1 MNKFI
6 KAVCL
11 VLSLVFIFTL
21 SACHPQGEVAVTS
34 GKYEIT
40 SAMYSYYLVMADSEA
55 KGIINN
61 DKDIDKTVKG
71 FSYYNQK
78 IEGKPFVDYVKDLA
92 LNNCLKHIAY
102 EKLSAENKVALTDT
116 EKSNVTN
123 QASYYWNY
131 YGYGV
136 VYEANGISYNT
147 YTKIL
152 ENSALANSYF
162 NSIYDTEGTN
172 PVKSEELQKA
182 LDENYVAAYLL
193 TKDYSNEENADVKK
207 IKETFEGYKDRLLKG
222 EEFKKIYNEFN
233 KIKEEEKKEDDK
245 KEDDKKEEEKKED
258 TTPAPKDT
266 YVSILGSDKTGVPFD
281 KFDDVKKMEVGTCE
295 VISDEESKVVYLIL
309 KKDINEDSYYK
320 DEYLKSDLLYLVK
333 GDEFDAEID
342 KAAKA
347 LEYSVNKFAI
357 NQFKVKN
364 IDDGSGYT
372 Y

>member
-1 MNKFI
+1 MKKFI
-6 KAVCL
+6 KAICL
-11 VLSLVFIFTL
+11 VLSLVFVL
-21 SACHPQGEVAVTS
+21 SLAACHPKGEVAVTS
-34 GKYEIT
+34 GNYEIT

-61 DKDIDKTVKG
+61 DKNIDKTVRG
-71 FSYYNQK
+71 FSYYTQK
-78 IEGKPFVDYVKDLA
+78 IGDKPFVDYVKELA

-102 EKLSAENKVALTDT
+102 EKLSAESGVALTSS
-116 EKSNVTN
+116 EKTNASN
-123 QASYYWNY
+123 QANYYWNY
-131 YGYGV
+131 YGYGA
-136 VYEANGISYNT
+136 VYEANGISYDT
-147 YTKIL
+147 YVKIM

-162 NSIYDTEGTN
+162 NSIYDTKGSN

-207 IKETFEGYKDRLLKG
+207 IKETFEGYKTRLLDG
-222 EEFKKIYNEFN
+222 EEFKKVYNEFN
-233 KIKEEEKKEDDK
+233 KIKEEEK

-258 TTPAPKDT
+258 TTPAPKDSF
-266 YVSILGSDKTGVPFD
+266 VSILGSDKTGVPFD

-320 DEYLKSDLLYLVK
+320 EQYLKSDLLYLVK

-347 LEYSVNKFAI
+347 LEYTVNKFAI
-357 NQFKVKN
+357 NQFKVKK
-364 IDDGSGYT
+364 IDDGSGYA